1 MDLDKLSQC
10 SVSKLVLVIRN
21 MFCRCKEPRQNIL
34 FRLWDMLNE
43 NYSHFAFSYV
53 LFQKKF
59 KLEERINADLI
70 DRALGTLIS
79 FYW

>member
-1 MDLDKLSQC
+1 MKITLILH
-10 SVSKLVLVIRN
+10 LV
-21 MFCRCKEPRQNIL
+21 
-34 FRLWDMLNE
+34 
-43 NYSHFAFSYV
+43 V

-79 FYW
+79 FHR